1 MEDLNLHP
9 EDLIGSDV
17 AGRYRLTS
25 LVSAGANSVVTD
37 AWDLEA
43 RRYVTVKLVRPELTA
58 RPGFIE
64 SFSVAMEG
72 SAAVTH
78 PQLVALFD
86 WGLNTFGGAAGSF
99 AHRRCAFTVTERLDG
114 GSLRDLFD
122 RGRML
127 SHSQALQIGLDLC
140 HALAE
145 VHRRG
150 LVHAELTPAKIL
162 FGADGHARLGDLGL
176 AGVLNAM
183 AWAEP
188 SGLDNH
194 VAAYAS
200 PEQAVGSMP
209 TAASDVYALS
219 LVLVEALTGSTPF
232 RTDSANATLA
242 ARVDRL
248 LPVTAELGPLATV
261 LEHAARPDVTDRSSA
276 VEFGLELVGAAKRLP
291 RPDPL
296 PLVHTPA
303 PAAPPRDD
311 DDVTVLP
318 VAAAVSSPPP
328 TPSEPAVPVAPT
340 PAQPSPVAAPAP
352 VAEPTVVLAEVPAV
366 PTTQVTRRPRWVAPV
381 IAGLVVVLAVL
392 GARWLLVTPTHEV
405 PVLAG
410 RVEAEAMNAITPFQW
425 EVTIERERSDLEP
438 TAGNVIRTAPVAGT
452 VLAEGEFLTIVV
464 SDGPLLRELPETTG
478 RTQDEALSLL
488 ESSGFVPFVETMA
501 NEVIPDGE
509 VISWSLPDDTT
520 LVAGDAA
527 EPGSTVILVVSSGP
541 APRTVPDLVG
551 EIVGIARARLVGD
564 GLRIVEGEGI
574 YDDVIPAGQIL
585 SQDPLPGSMLERG
598 GSVTVTVSLGP
609 DVVTFPSLPR
619 DVSFVDAQRLLI
631 DAGFTV
637 ELALGAADGTV
648 ESVAVDGE
656 APDVG
661 ATFPRG
667 TRVDV
672 VAV

>member
-1 MEDLNLHP
+1 M
-9 EDLIGSDV
+9 V
-17 AGRYRLTS
+17 A
-25 LVSAGANSVVTD
+25 D

-43 RRYVTVKLVRPELTA
+43 QRYVTVKLVRPELTA

-86 WGLNTFGGAAGSF
+86 WGLDTFGGEAGSF

-127 SHSQALQIGLDLC
+127 SHSQSLQIGLDLC

-162 FGADGHARLGDLGL
+162 FGADGHARLSDLGL
-176 AGVLNAM
+176 AGVLNALS
-183 AWAEP
+183 WAEP

-200 PEQAVGSMP
+200 PEQAVGSLP

-232 RTDSANATLA
+232 RTDSANTTLA

-261 LEHAARPDVTDRSSA
+261 LEHAARPDVADRSSA

-296 PLVHTPA
+296 PLAHTPS
-303 PAAPPRDD
+303 PATPPHHDD
-311 DDVTVLP
+311 EVTVLT
-318 VAAAVSSPPP
+318 VDAAASSPPP
-328 TPSEPAVPVAPT
+328 PIEPAVPST
-340 PAQPSPVAAPAP
+340 PMSVPPAPVAAPAP
-352 VAEPTVVLAEVPAV
+352 VAESSAVLPEVPAV
-366 PTTQVTRRPRWVAPV
+366 PTARAMRRPRWVAPV
-381 IAGLVVVLAVL
+381 VAGLVVVLAVVC
-392 GARWLLVTPTHEV
+392 ARWLLVTPTHEV
-405 PVLAG
+405 PSLAG
-410 RVEAEAMNAITPFQW
+410 RVEAEAINAITPFQW

-438 TAGNVIRTAPVAGT
+438 SAGNVIRTAPVAGT

-501 NEVIPDGE
+501 NEVIPSGE

-619 DVSFVDAQRLLI
+619 DVSFIDAQRLLI

-648 ESVAVDGE
+648 DSVTIDGE

>member
-1 MEDLNLHP
+1 M
-9 EDLIGSDV
+9 
-17 AGRYRLTS
+17 
-25 LVSAGANSVVTD
+25 VSD
-37 AWDLEA
+37 AWDREA

-58 RPGFIE
+58 RPGFID
-64 SFSVAMEG
+64 SFTVAMEG

-86 WGLNTFGGAAGSF
+86 WGLDTFGGEAGSF

-122 RGRML
+122 RGRTL
-127 SHSQALQIGLDLC
+127 SHSQSLQIGLDLC

-162 FGADGHARLGDLGL
+162 FGADGHARLSDLGL

-183 AWAEP
+183 SWAEP

-200 PEQAVGSMP
+200 PEQAVGSLP

-232 RTDSANATLA
+232 RTDSANTTLA

-261 LEHAARPDVTDRSSA
+261 LEHAARPDLADRSSA

-296 PLVHTPA
+296 PLVYTPS
-303 PAAPPRDD
+303 PAAPACDD
-311 DDVTVLP
+311 SDVTVAP
-318 VAAAVSSPPP
+318 VDAAASSPLPS
-328 TPSEPAVPVAPT
+328 SEPAVPSTPPPIPPT
-340 PAQPSPVAAPAP
+340 QVAAPAP
-352 VAEPTVVLAEVPAV
+352 VAESSAVLPEVPAA
-366 PTTQVTRRPRWVAPV
+366 PTARATRRPRWVAPV
-381 IAGLVVVLAVL
+381 IAGFVVVLAVVC
-392 GARWLLVTPTHEV
+392 ARWLLVTPTHEV
-405 PVLAG
+405 PLLAG
-410 RVEAEAMNAITPFQW
+410 RVEAEAINAITPFQW

-438 TAGNVIRTAPVAGT
+438 SAGNVIRTAPVAGT

-501 NEVIPDGE
+501 NEVIPSGE

-619 DVSFVDAQRLLI
+619 DVAFIDAQRLLI

-648 ESVAVDGE
+648 DSVTIDGE
-656 APDVG
+656 VPDVG